1 MYLDN
6 IDYVS
11 KICKAFNLSRLED
24 WEEASK
30 TFELYERSWSQRL
43 GKYRSRVVLSETQDG
58 SQTVL

>member
-11 KICKAFNLSRLED
+11 EICKAFNLSRLED

-30 TFELYERSWSQRL
+30 NFEL
-43 GKYRSRVVLSETQDG
+43 
-58 SQTVL
+58 